1 MNLKLNEKVHQFF
14 LNNPV
19 LKVFTQEYKKETKYH
34 ECMKKNVN
42 IFKLESS
49 NYDISEDIKILEKMN
64 FKNNYKISV
73 KDE

>member
-1 MNLKLNEKVHQFF
+1 
-14 LNNPV
+14 
-19 LKVFTQEYKKETKYH
+19 
-34 ECMKKNVN
+34 MKKNLN